1 MSEKSSRTK
10 SSKWKKILTFS
21 TLAAMIL
28 LIVFSWDQ
36 IKETFFNLSNI
47 EAWIL
52 LFMIPWQIINYH
64 SYTEL
69 YRDLFKILGSKVKYW
84 PMYKVSVELNFV
96 NHVFPSAGVAG
107 FSYFG
112 FRMKQLGVAPSKATL
127 VQVMRFA
134 TVFISFQVLLLIGV
148 LALAINGKAN
158 NFTIL
163 VAGSIGTLLVVGTL
177 MVAYVVE
184 SKRRIDSFTVGLTKI
199 LNRTIHA
206 VRPKHPE
213 TINIAWVRQFFL
225 DLHDDYII
233 LKKNWRTLKR
243 PFFYSFLA
251 NFTEVATIYT
261 VFVAFGQPVN
271 IGAVILAYAVAN
283 FAGLISVLPGGIGV
297 YEALMT
303 GVLAV
308 AGVPASIGLPV
319 TVMYRILS
327 MAIQLPPGYYL
338 YQKALKDMDQK
349 A

>member
-1 MSEKSSRTK
+1 
-10 SSKWKKILTFS
+10 
-21 TLAAMIL
+21 
-28 LIVFSWDQ
+28 
-36 IKETFFNLSNI
+36 
-47 EAWIL
+47 
-52 LFMIPWQIINYH
+52 MIPWQILNYH

-69 YRDLFKILGSKVKYW
+69 YRDLFKILGNKLKYW

-134 TVFISFQVLLLIGV
+134 TVFISFQILLLAGV
-148 LALAINGKAN
+148 LILAINGKAN

-163 VAGSIGTLLVVGTL
+163 VASSIATLLVVGTL
-177 MVAYVVE
+177 LVAYVVE
-184 SKRRIDSFTVGLTKI
+184 SKRRIDAFTVGLTKV
-199 LNRTIHA
+199 LNKIIQT

-213 TINIAWVRQFFL
+213 TINIAWVRKLFL

-233 LKKNWRTLKR
+233 LKKNWRELKR
-243 PFFYSFLA
+243 PFMYSFFA

-303 GVLAV
+303 GVLAA
-308 AGVPASIGLPV
+308 AGVPASVGLPV
-319 TVMYRILS
+319 TVMYRIFS
-327 MAIQLPPGYYL
+327 MAIQLPPGYYF
-338 YQKALKDMDQK
+338 YQKALKGLDEK
-349 A
+349 PI